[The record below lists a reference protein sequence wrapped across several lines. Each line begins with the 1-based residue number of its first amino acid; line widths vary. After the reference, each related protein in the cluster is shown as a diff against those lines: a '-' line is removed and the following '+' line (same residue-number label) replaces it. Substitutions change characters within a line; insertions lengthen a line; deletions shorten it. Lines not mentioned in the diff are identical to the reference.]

1 MKKTRRGKQVPSNKS
16 ATQAIQSF
24 AAKSQEAVKTDFA
37 RSKVKSIFRR
47 NGFWVSI
54 GLIAANLFVFA
65 PVRHYGFV
73 LLDDLPYVINNP
85 HIRGPIW
92 QGIKWAFSTNLAGF
106 WMPITWLS
114 HMLDAH
120 LFCSA
125 AGPQHV
131 TNVIFHVM
139 NSLLLFD
146 LLCRLTDEWKPSAFV
161 AALFAVHPLHV
172 ESVAWIAERK
182 DVLSAFFWLLALLAY
197 HGYVRKAGRRRYL
210 MVLIFFGLGLMAKP
224 TLVTLPFGLLLLDIW
239 PLRRLQ
245 IERGQQQ
252 AWLRLT
258 LEKFPMFAMA
268 VAASAVTVMM
278 SLDKGNIGGSEKF
291 PLSLRLGNACVSYVA
306 YIRDAFWPTNLAAF
320 YPIGP
325 IPTWQVAGS
334 ILVLLAI
341 SVLTIWNFRRFPYLL
356 VGWLWYLGTLVP
368 VIGLVQAG
376 SQSRADRYTYMPLVG
391 LLIAGTW
398 SLAHPIYRWKYHQ
411 IALSIA
417 AGILVLGCAIEARG
431 QVQYWEN
438 GFALWQHALE
448 NTKDNFVAH
457 TLLGLALA
465 DERRYGES
473 ITHYREA
480 LRIQPTFAMAHN
492 NLGIALGRTDRV
504 DEAIPEFEAA
514 LRIDNTNAEAHYNL
528 GFALANQGRLDDA
541 IFQYTKAVELDPG
554 YIAAITRRGDAFFGE
569 NRMPEA
575 IADYTDALRRQPDFV
590 EALNNLGM
598 ALVSEGK
605 DDEGITRYNE
615 ALRIRP
621 DFPDAHNNL
630 GVALANKGKYD
641 DAIAH
646 FREALRTRPDY
657 GLARANLQ
665 HALEIRENTK

>member
-1 MKKTRRGKQVPSNKS
+1 
-16 ATQAIQSF
+16 
-24 AAKSQEAVKTDFA
+24 
-37 RSKVKSIFRR
+37 
-47 NGFWVSI
+47 
-54 GLIAANLFVFA
+54 
-65 PVRHYGFV
+65 
-73 LLDDLPYVINNP
+73 
-85 HIRGPIW
+85 
-92 QGIKWAFSTNLAGF
+92 
-106 WMPITWLS
+106 
-114 HMLDAH
+114 MLDAH
-120 LFCSA
+120 LFGSA

-139 NSLLLFD
+139 NSLLLFN

-182 DVLSAFFWLLALLAY
+182 DVLSTFFWLLALLAY
-197 HGYVRKAGRRRYL
+197 HGYVRKAGRQRYL

-239 PLRRLQ
+239 PLRRLR

-278 SLDKGNIGGSEKF
+278 SLDKGNIAGSEKV
-291 PLSLRLGNACVSYVA
+291 PLSLRLANACVSYVA

-320 YPIGP
+320 YPIAP

-398 SLAHPIYRWKYHQ
+398 SLAHLTYRWKYQQ

-417 AGILVLGCAIEARG
+417 AGILVWRCALEARG

-438 GFALWQHALE
+438 GFTLWQHALE